1 MRKVNEK
8 IAIFILLLTIVM
20 IVGLFI
26 KIQIDKKTP
35 TDVET
40 PVKELQVS
48 SSAIEFE
55 EGITE
60 PEVKHILENCNLTM
74 YRLDYDVEDIADK
87 YYIKIENNKNII
99 IGDEFKSAPDKK
111 KRDYYIIS
119 LSEQAIENESF
130 LEMLDKNNLQIKKF
144 VWCELHFGNGSMNWI
159 PEKDA
164 IKIKNELE
172 MNETVLNVFLNY
184 IDG

>member
-1 MRKVNEK
+1 MRKINGK
-8 IAIFILLLTIVM
+8 IAIFIFLLTLVT

-26 KIQIDKKTP
+26 KASINKNTLKDA
-35 TDVET
+35 ET

-48 SSAIEFE
+48 GLVIEFE
-55 EGITE
+55 EGVTE
-60 PEVKHILENCNLTM
+60 PEVKAILENYNLTM
-74 YRLDYDVEDIADK
+74 YRLDYNVEDIADK
-87 YYIKIENNKNII
+87 YYIEVENNENIV

-119 LSEQAIENESF
+119 LSEQAIENRSF
-130 LEMLDKNNLQIKKF
+130 LEMLDKNNLQIKNF

-184 IDG
+184 IEG

>member
-1 MRKVNEK
+1 
-8 IAIFILLLTIVM
+8 M

-74 YRLDYDVEDIADK
+74 YRLDYDVEDIANK
-87 YYIKIENNKNII
+87 YYIKIENNKNIV
-99 IGDEFKSAPDKK
+99 IGDEF
-111 KRDYYIIS
+111 R
-119 LSEQAIENESF
+119 
-130 LEMLDKNNLQIKKF
+130 
-144 VWCELHFGNGSMNWI
+144 
-159 PEKDA
+159 
-164 IKIKNELE
+164 
-172 MNETVLNVFLNY
+172 VFLIFSGSSPISNEQ
-184 IDG
+184 

>member
-1 MRKVNEK
+1 MRKINGK
-8 IAIFILLLTIVM
+8 IAIFIFLLTLVT

-26 KIQIDKKTP
+26 KAPINKNTLKDA
-35 TDVET
+35 ET

-48 SSAIEFE
+48 GLVIEFE

-60 PEVKHILENCNLTM
+60 PEVKAILENYNLTM
-74 YRLDYDVEDIADK
+74 YRLDYNVEDIADN
-87 YYIKIENNKNII
+87 YYIEVKNNENIV
-99 IGDEFKSAPDKK
+99 IGDEFRSAPDKK
-111 KRDYYIIS
+111 KGDYNIIS

-130 LEMLDKNNLQIKKF
+130 LEILDKKNLHIKKF

-172 MNETVLNVFLNY
+172 TNEMVLFVALYY

>member
-1 MRKVNEK
+1 
-8 IAIFILLLTIVM
+8 M
-20 IVGLFI
+20 IVGLSI
-26 KIQIDKKTP
+26 KTPVDKKTP
-35 TDVET
+35 TDAKT

-60 PEVKHILENCNLTM
+60 PEVKAILENCNLTM
-74 YRLDYDVEDIADK
+74 YRLDFDVEDIADK
-87 YYIKIENNKNII
+87 YYIKVENNENIVI
-99 IGDEFKSAPDKK
+99 RDEFKSAPDKK

-184 IDG
+184 IEG